1 MIWME
6 VVAVSRVCTL
16 REGHRSL
23 WKDSDSPL
31 LSPTLLNQEV
41 PGSSESKSLGLGV
54 KNLHF

>member
-1 MIWME
+1 M
-6 VVAVSRVCTL
+6 SRVCTL